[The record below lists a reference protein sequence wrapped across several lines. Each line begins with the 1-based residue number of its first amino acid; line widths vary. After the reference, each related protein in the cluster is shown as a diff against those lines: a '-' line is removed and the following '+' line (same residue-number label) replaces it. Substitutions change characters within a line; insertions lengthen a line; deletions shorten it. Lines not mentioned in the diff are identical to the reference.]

1 MRRLVFLCLA
11 VLALCSCGRSGNQAP
26 QERVEGLF
34 REYFKEAALDC
45 RLVSV
50 RAVDTLYAMMP
61 ADDSV
66 YLELMHKSDSASRAE
81 LEVYISE
88 GVPRFPE
95 KREGAPSSVF
105 RQQAQDYRK
114 NYKGELE
121 AYVFRCVVE
130 SSNYELKKDVEGL
143 VYLVA
148 PDLSRFRP
156 VPPDYLDQHRTLY
169 LYMYD

>member
-11 VLALCSCGRSGNQAP
+11 VLSVCSCGRSGKQTP
-26 QERVEGLF
+26 QERVGALF

-50 RAVDTLYAMMP
+50 HAVDTLYALMP

-66 YLELMHKSDSASRAE
+66 YLELMHRSDSASQAE
-81 LEVYISE
+81 RYVETG
-88 GVPRFPE
+88 GVRRFAE

-105 RQQAQDYRK
+105 RQQALEYRK

-121 AYVFRCVVE
+121 AYVYRCVVE
-130 SSNYELKKDVEGL
+130 SSNYELKKDVEAL
-143 VYLVA
+143 VYLVE

-156 VPPDYLDQHRTLY
+156 VPQSYLDQRRTLY